1 MELLDLSDPR
11 SFDGGFPHEFF
22 RRLRRERPVA
32 WHEGDVYGGPGYW
45 IVSKYEDV
53 KLVSK
58 NPRLF
63 SSVPGNQIED
73 LPQEE
78 LLGPPSMIGMD
89 PPAHARYRKLVS
101 SGFTPRAIRALEPHT
116 HEIVREILDR
126 VAHKGSCDFVTDV
139 AAELPLQVIAE
150 FLGVPQADRHKLF
163 HWSNRLIGSE
173 DPEYGSTPA
182 DSRAAAVEMFA
193 YANQLAEERRRA
205 PGPDLVSALLEGEVD
220 GERLTLP
227 EFDSFFLLLAIAG
240 NETTRN
246 LISHGMLLLCQ
257 HPAAR
262 ERLLREPALLPSAVE
277 EMLRFRAPVMYFR
290 RTAMQDTELR
300 GQRIRRGD
308 KLTLWYPSANRDED
322 VFPDPDAFDV
332 AREPNDHLA
341 FGVGEHF
348 CLGSH
353 LARLEIRVI
362 FEHLLRRLP
371 DLELDGEVRFLHSHF
386 IDGVKAMPVRFT
398 PESD

>member
-1 MELLDLSDPR
+1 
-11 SFDGGFPHEFF
+11 
-22 RRLRRERPVA
+22 
-32 WHEGDVYGGPGYW
+32 
-45 IVSKYEDV
+45 
-53 KLVSK
+53 
-58 NPRLF
+58 
-63 SSVPGNQIED
+63 
-73 LPQEE
+73 
-78 LLGPPSMIGMD
+78 
-89 PPAHARYRKLVS
+89 
-101 SGFTPRAIRALEPHT
+101 
-116 HEIVREILDR
+116 
-126 VAHKGSCDFVTDV
+126 
-139 AAELPLQVIAE
+139 VIAE

-173 DPEYGSTPA
+173 DPEYGATKE
-182 DSRAAAVEMFA
+182 DSRAAAVEMFG
-193 YANQLAEERRRA
+193 YANQLAEARRRA

-220 GERLTLP
+220 GERLELP

-262 ERLLREPALLPSAVE
+262 QRLLREPALLPSAVE

-353 LARLEIRVI
+353 LARLEIRVM

-386 IDGVKAMPVRFT
+386 IDGVKAMPVRFR